1 MLFPF
6 YQRVICNTISP
17 PPVPTRCPTPLL
29 RCPTGPANIFIGLLP
44 KCSSSECQVL
54 SFSIP
59 TVGCLLKPFA
69 FSRVTLA
76 TCRRN
81 VILKGKRFGRGDTI
95 WPMLATFF
103 FWRKPK
109 VLLKQLSIA
118 NLSCYMPAWS
128 LPLLQAACVPR
139 TASPATPKPDLQVE
153 VSI

>member
-1 MLFPF
+1 MAYVDAVLMGLEQRLFSPARMLIGEHSFFPSSCIPKKCCSLSINAL
-6 YQRVICNTISP
+6 YATLYPP

-81 VILKGKRFGRGDTI
+81 VIMKGKQFGRGDTI
-95 WPMLATFF
+95 WPVLATFF
-103 FWRKPK
+103 
-109 VLLKQLSIA
+109 LA
-118 NLSCYMPAWS
+118 
-128 LPLLQAACVPR
+128 QA
-139 TASPATPKPDLQVE
+139 
-153 VSI
+153 